1 MGVAVYGLCQLKM
14 TWDGRFDD
22 DIDVPKARRE
32 VPWLLQFA
40 RFGIGAR
47 SIIIVLMGDHAV
59 LGGPRASPVQRRR
72 YRESLITILSQP
84 FGPWLLGAVG
94 AGLFCFGVFQLF
106 HVRYARIACD

>member
-1 MGVAVYGLCQLKM
+1 L
-14 TWDGRFDD
+14 R
-22 DIDVPKARRE
+22 
-32 VPWLLQFA
+32 FA

-47 SIIIVLMGDHAV
+47 SVIIVLMGVTLFLAGIEHRPSNAD
-59 LGGPRASPVQRRR
+59 G
-72 YRESLITILSQP
+72 YRESLLTILSQP